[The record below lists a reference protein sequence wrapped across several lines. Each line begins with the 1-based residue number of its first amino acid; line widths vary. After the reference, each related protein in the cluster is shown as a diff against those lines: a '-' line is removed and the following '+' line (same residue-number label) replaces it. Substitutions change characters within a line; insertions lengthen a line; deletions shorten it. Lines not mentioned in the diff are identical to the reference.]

1 MSLMANNGL
10 EKKLEI
16 EEMVKLRELF
26 DVIEYLKR
34 NGYIENKKNPL
45 VEQFKINNIN
55 FINKNI
61 INIDSHP
68 KNRFKL
74 KLQKILVNKK
84 H

>member
-26 DVIEYLKR
+26 DVIEDLKR

-74 KLQKILVNKK
+74 KLQKILVKKK

>member
-1 MSLMANNGL
+1 MSLIINNGL
-10 EKKLEI
+10 EKESEI
-16 EEMVKLRELF
+16 KEMAELRELF
-26 DVIEYLKR
+26 DVLEDVKR
-34 NGYIENKKNPL
+34 NGYIENKKDPL
-45 VEQFKINNIN
+45 IEKFKINNIN

-74 KLQKILVNKK
+74 KLQKILVRKK